1 MALSNKY
8 EKVHVLMDVYTVFG
22 AKASKYKNPINDVG
36 VTTVWGIDNV
46 EDVLRETNLKCKKEN
61 CMTPKHLVD
70 ELSGFEKRFFE
81 FMFTGSLYKKIYRL
95 YELEN

>member
-1 MALSNKY
+1 
-8 EKVHVLMDVYTVFG
+8 MDVYTVFG

-36 VTTVWGIDNV
+36 VTTVWGIDNF
-46 EDVLRETNLKCKKEN
+46 EDVLRETNLKCKKEH

>member
-1 MALSNKY
+1 
-8 EKVHVLMDVYTVFG
+8 
-22 AKASKYKNPINDVG
+22 
-36 VTTVWGIDNV
+36 
-46 EDVLRETNLKCKKEN
+46 
-61 CMTPKHLVD
+61 MTPKHLVD

>member
-1 MALSNKY
+1 MAMRARIFDDQVCDLLK
-8 EKVHVLMDVYTVFG
+8 
-22 AKASKYKNPINDVG
+22 KNPINDVG

-46 EDVLRETNLKCKKEN
+46 EDVLREISLKCKKEN

-81 FMFTGSLYKKIYRL
+81 FMFTGSLYKKYIDFMNQKIKL
-95 YELEN
+95 I